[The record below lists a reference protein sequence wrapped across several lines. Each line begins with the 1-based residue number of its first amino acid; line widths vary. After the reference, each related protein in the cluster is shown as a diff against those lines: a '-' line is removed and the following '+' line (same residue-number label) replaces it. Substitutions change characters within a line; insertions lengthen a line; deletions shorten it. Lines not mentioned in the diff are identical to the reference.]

1 MKHTNTAKADRAK
14 AEAQDF
20 CATCQKT
27 IWMSFYFDAFGHH
40 KEFDS
45 EHISNIG
52 KLFRASILEP
62 DKGIF
67 SYYYPG
73 LGTPYNPELDLLA
86 IAAWEYER
94 QVKKAKD
101 AAKKELTSPDAAKD
115 FGKKIAQKSL
125 ENDLSVNSKGWWDNI
140 QKAYKGTVNEYKKP
154 IKKWIDIS
162 FKPAARQRWM
172 RGLQREWLNF
182 AEDVVHHPGR
192 ALKTVYSTIG
202 KATAGKVVEQVSWIR
217 DNQWV
222 ATLFNTGVDTRFR
235 AAEVDFKAAV
245 IKTLQHTKDIKHINV
260 AVFGADMGGA
270 LALSFTNQLLQMV
283 CTGGQYEG
291 IQVNIKFIGL
301 FDCVSA
307 RFDDNLA
314 TGFIPFI
321 SNGLGGDLKIPKA
334 AQKVVHY
341 AAAHEQR
348 WYKPLS
354 TIDGKRE
361 FGSRLEERLF
371 PGAQED
377 VIGGYAENEEGASNQ
392 LSRLPLQMMLA
403 RAWRFGVPII
413 PFEKLKTVQDQSIY
427 PLFKMDDN
435 IRDMVNV
442 YWKKALA
449 LASTTT
455 EIQVGIVGP
464 DIRTQSQKDQ
474 DAEIDK
480 KFGEFGIRSCVIP
493 HIEKRTTLPAD
504 IKAELPGHIALY
516 IDWLNHCCDDNNYQ
530 IRHAGYGREGGGFS
544 KSKVRKVHFDVLAQ
558 ELDFLKKHAPINPL
572 SPDALD
578 SESKK
583 FLEIWQSYNNGDD
596 ALGESVE
603 LFDKYVHDS
612 LANGVILRV
621 THDFLIVKNYLS
633 VRRMTPL
640 GQEAEKVIV
649 DPKNNPLKVF
659 SW

>member
-1 MKHTNTAKADRAK
+1 MDHESTAKADRAR
-14 AEAQDF
+14 AEAEDF
-20 CATCQKT
+20 CAPCQKT
-27 IWMSFYFDAFGHH
+27 IWISFYFDAFGHH
-40 KEFDS
+40 EKHDREF
-45 EHISNIG
+45 ISNIG
-52 KLFRASILEP
+52 KLWRASRKDESA
-62 DKGIF
+62 GIY
-67 SYYYPG
+67 SNYYPG
-73 LGTPYNPELDLLA
+73 LGTPYNPELNLLA

-94 QVKKAKD
+94 QLKKAKD
-101 AAKKELTSPDAAKD
+101 TAKDKLSSPDAAKD
-115 FGKKIAQKSL
+115 FGKTVAQKSL
-125 ENDLSVNSKGWWDNI
+125 ENDLSGKSKGWWANI
-140 QKAYKGTVNEYKKP
+140 QNAYQDTVDEYKKS

-172 RGLQREWLNF
+172 RGIQREWLNF
-182 AEDVVHHPGR
+182 VEDVAHHPGR
-192 ALKTVYSTIG
+192 ALKTVYSTLG
-202 KATAGKVVEQVSWIR
+202 KATAGKVVEQVPWIR
-217 DNQWV
+217 DNKWV

-235 AAEVDFKAAV
+235 AAEADFKTAV
-245 IKTLQHTKDIKHINV
+245 IKTIGKAKHINV

-270 LALSFTNQLLQMV
+270 LALSFTNQLQQTI
-283 CTGGQYEG
+283 CSGGKYEG
-291 IQVNIKFIGL
+291 IKVNIKFIGL
-301 FDCVSA
+301 LDCVSA

-392 LSRLPLQMMLA
+392 LSRLPLQMMLS
-403 RAWRFGVPII
+403 RAWRFGVPVI
-413 PFEKLKTVQDQSIY
+413 PFEKLKAAQDQSIY

-435 IRDMVNV
+435 VRDMVNA
-442 YWKKALA
+442 YWEKALA

-455 EIQVGIVGP
+455 EIQVGMAES
-464 DIRTQSQKDQ
+464 DIRSQYQKDQ
-474 DAEIDK
+474 DFAMQAK
-480 KFGEFGIRSCVIP
+480 LGIHSCVIP
-493 HIEKRTTLPAD
+493 HIEKRTVLPAD
-504 IKAELPGHIALY
+504 IKAELAGHVALF
-516 IDWLNHCCDDNNYQ
+516 IGWLNHCCDDNNYQ

-558 ELDFLKKHAPINPL
+558 EVDFMQKRAAINPL

-578 SESKK
+578 AESKK
-583 FLEIWQSYNNGDD
+583 YLDIWQSYNNGDD

-612 LANGVILRV
+612 LFNGVILKV

-659 SW
+659 SL